1 MLSIRMAALTAAVLA
16 ATGAAAPLR
25 ADQLTDMQAQGQL
38 TCGVTDILDPFS
50 FPDPANGSRV
60 IGYDVDVCAA
70 VAKRLGLAIG
80 YRRLPLAARIP
91 ELLAGNVDLLAAGL
105 GYSPQRAEQI
115 AFSHRYH
122 VSQHMLLA
130 RKDAGFAD
138 SAAGMERRIGFI
150 KGSSAQGV
158 LARLFLRA
166 TLVEAVDDPAGYQ
179 ALLSGELDA
188 FSASEILLTRFA
200 NRSDAGGA
208 LVLLEP
214 PLAEEPWAIGLRR
227 NEPAL
232 LQAVN
237 AAMDDMEAS
246 GDAQRIWDV
255 WLGAGS
261 NLRMRRGFRISP
273 TAQ

>member
-1 MLSIRMAALTAAVLA
+1 MAVLA
-16 ATGAAAPLR
+16 LLACTTPLW
-25 ADQLTDMQAQGQL
+25 ADELAELRQKGRFV
-38 TCGVTDILDPFS
+38 CGVTDILEPFS
-50 FPDPANGSRV
+50 FRDPTSGRMV
-60 IGYDVDVCAA
+60 GYDVDTCASLA
-70 VAKRLGLAIG
+70 RRLGLSVE
-80 YRRLPLAARIP
+80 YKPLPLSARIP

-130 RKDAGFAD
+130 RKDAGFAG
-138 SAAGMERRIGFI
+138 SAAMAERRIGFI

-158 LARLFLRA
+158 LSRMFPKAA
-166 TLVEAVDDPAGYQ
+166 LVEAADGPAGYQ
-179 ALLSGELDA
+179 ALLRGEVDA

-214 PLAEEPWAIGLRR
+214 ALAEEPWAIGMRR

-232 LQAVN
+232 LAAVN
-237 AAMDDMEAS
+237 AALDDIEAS
-246 GDAQRIWDV
+246 GEAQRTWDK

-261 NLRMRRGFRISP
+261 SLQMRRGFRISP
-273 TAQ
+273 IAP